1 MDKIDIRDM
10 ILRTFKENKIEVDNF
25 NDAVFEDDFLKVAET
40 IVKNLPIYVV
50 MQQRELLV
58 AFLEMLENTPQVEI
72 PLSVGM
78 VAVDQFL
85 ATNCA

>member
-10 ILRTFKENKIEVDNF
+10 ILRTLKENKIEVDNF

-50 MQQRELLV
+50 MQQRELLI
-58 AFLEMLENTPQVEI
+58 AFAKYMEEDKMYARHDEANADDFLENY
-72 PLSVGM
+72 S
-78 VAVDQFL
+78 
-85 ATNCA
+85 N